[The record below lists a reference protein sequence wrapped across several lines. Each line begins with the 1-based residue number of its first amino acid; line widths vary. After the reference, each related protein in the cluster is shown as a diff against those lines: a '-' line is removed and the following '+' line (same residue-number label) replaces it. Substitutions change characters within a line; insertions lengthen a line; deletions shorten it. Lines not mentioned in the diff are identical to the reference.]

1 MEFPSG
7 EEYIRAVQHPELV
20 FTRPELV
27 AARFDVHPL
36 LQIPVPASG
45 TTAVV
50 FKATVGGRAQALRF
64 FTREDASTRERY
76 TALNSWFTERG
87 LTDDVATCGW
97 IDDAILVNGHRWPMV
112 QMEWVD
118 GNTLDQH
125 VEELVEAEA
134 RDELRSLA
142 GSWRDLVRRTQSA
155 HFAHGDLQHG
165 NVLVD
170 NSGRLRLVDFD
181 SAWITP
187 FARSAPPNEAGHRNY
202 QPPNR
207 VWGPWMDTFP
217 GLVIYLS
224 LLALSRD
231 PKQWEYL
238 NDGENLLFGKQDYSP
253 PHRTPAWGQV
263 AQLHDPLVDHL
274 AARLRA
280 CCTPGW
286 TATGDME
293 SLLGG
298 PAPWWTRTGTHK
310 VQPPAGQAPVQGG
323 PVRTAPRPSPT
334 PRPAPPQSP
343 PPPSKQQTQPTP
355 RPTSRPPAAPPR
367 PAAPPPATAAAG
379 QGNTWWQQTG
389 APPQAPVPQAPVPQT
404 PIPPAPAPPPP
415 AAARPGSGWRKIGRF
430 LGAAALIIIL
440 WYVVFIVML
449 GALTANGTQPS
460 SAVGTAAVL
469 ALVPVLVT
477 LHIIARRKQKKP

>member
-27 AARFDVHPL
+27 AARFEVHPL

-87 LTDDVATCGW
+87 LTDDVATCQW

-118 GNTLDQH
+118 GTTLDQH
-125 VEELVEAEA
+125 VEDLVEAEA

-142 GSWRDLVRRTQSA
+142 GSWRDLVRRAQSA

-170 NSGRLRLVDFD
+170 RSGRLRLVDFD

-187 FARSAPPNEAGHRNY
+187 FARSEPPNEAGHRNY

-238 NDGENLLFGKQDYSP
+238 NDGENLLFGKDDYSP
-253 PHRTPAWGQV
+253 PHRTPAWAQV
-263 AQLHDPLVDHL
+263 AQLHDPMVDHL

-280 CCTPGW
+280 CCMPGW
-286 TATGDME
+286 TASGDME

-298 PAPWWTRTGTHK
+298 PAPWWTRTGIHTP
-310 VQPPAGQAPVQGG
+310 QPSTGPNPAQA
-323 PVRTAPRPSPT
+323 RTPRPSPV
-334 PRPAPPQSP
+334 PRPAPPHQV
-343 PPPSKQQTQPTP
+343 QPTA
-355 RPTSRPPAAPPR
+355 RPAPQPAARPAARPASQPTAR
-367 PAAPPPATAAAG
+367 PAAPAPQPVGPRRPAAAPPHPAPAAAG
-379 QGNTWWQQTG
+379 QNTWWQQTG
-389 APPQAPVPQAPVPQT
+389 AQPPTSAT
-404 PIPPAPAPPPP
+404 PPPP
-415 AAARPGSGWRKIGRF
+415 AARPGSGWRRFGRF
-430 LGAAALIIIL
+430 LGAAAIVAVL
-440 WYVVFIVML
+440 WFVVFTALL
-449 GALTANGTQPS
+449 GALTSNGSPPS
-460 SAVGTAAVL
+460 TALGTAAVL
-469 ALVPVLVT
+469 SLVPVLVV
-477 LHIIARRKQKKP
+477 LHIMARRKQKP